1 MKGFVTAVFL
11 LAWASLQDARGSV
24 LRTGEVGVRAY
35 PWVGGTRWVEV
46 TDGLAHVTAMV
57 SREAGLVSCMVSE
70 AHTAVF
76 SLLSHPETV
85 FEVIE
90 PHQLKEMYTRCHQT
104 GGDEER
110 MRVARDASS
119 GHVTHSTPPPP
130 NVTAH
135 PDGHGVHKFI
145 WPGTLWCG
153 SGNNANDYDD
163 LGIHRETDKCC
174 RTHDNCQYWI
184 PGFTSKYHYTNVEPF
199 TVSYCDCDMKLY
211 KCLKAV
217 HTNTSDNV
225 GDMFF
230 GVLGVQCFRFEE
242 GQYCSRQHWTHLWC
256 AEHATDEIAVVH
268 NFPCR
273 WEDKCDNGIDFDT
286 GAGIPGGR

>member
-1 MKGFVTAVFL
+1 MQGVITAVFL
-11 LAWASLQDARGSV
+11 LAWAFFNGASATV
-24 LRTGEVGVRAY
+24 LRTGEVGVRSH
-35 PWVGGTRWVEV
+35 PWIGGVRFLEV
-46 TDGLAHVTAMV
+46 TDGLAHITAEI
-57 SREAGLVSCMVSE
+57 SHEAGLVSCYIKKAEKAVIDLLQHP
-70 AHTAVF
+70 HTI
-76 SLLSHPETV
+76 
-85 FEVIE
+85 FEKIE

-104 GGDEER
+104 GSSAER
-110 MRVARDASS
+110 MLDTRDA

-135 PDGHGVHKFI
+135 PDGHGNHKFI

-153 SGNNANDYDD
+153 SGNNANSYDD

-242 GQYCSRQHWTHLWC
+242 GEYCAKQHWTHLWC
-256 AEHATDEIAVVH
+256 AEHKTDEIAVVH
-268 NFPCR
+268 NFPCH
-273 WEDKCDNGIDFDT
+273 WTDKCDGEINFDT
-286 GAGIPGGR
+286 GNGVVGR